1 MKEKKR
7 IVPILS
13 DRLTSAQP
21 ILEDEAML
29 ESVLIENE
37 SFDDADA
44 HHLFIKE
51 SRFKKVQMLSSRLS
65 QFECVNVV
73 FENCDFSNSE
83 WIGAG
88 FHQVEFRQCKLTGC
102 NFAEAYIKDCL
113 FSGCILDYASFS
125 MSTMK
130 VVHFEESSLR
140 QAEFSEL
147 DWQHVKMKDCELTQS
162 QWFNTSLKNMDF
174 SKNRFDTIALSPES
188 IRGMIVNAEQALTIA
203 ETLGMILK

>member
-7 IVPILS
+7 ITPIVPEK
-13 DRLTSAQP
+13 LTP
-21 ILEDEAML
+21 MTPLFEDEAMI
-29 ESVLIENE
+29 EAVLIDNA
-37 SFDDADA
+37 SINYADF

-51 SRFKKVQMLSSRLS
+51 SQIKKLQMPGSRLS
-65 QFECVNVV
+65 QFECVNVI

-88 FHQVEFRQCKLTGC
+88 LHQVEFRQCKLTGC
-102 NFAEAYIKDCL
+102 NFAEAYLKDCL

-130 VVHFEESSLR
+130 VVHFEETSLR

-147 DWQHVKMKDCELTQS
+147 NWQQLKMKECELTQS
-162 QWFNTSLKNMDF
+162 QWFNTPLKGLDF
-174 SKNRFDTIALSPES
+174 SENHFDTIALSPES
-188 IRGMIVNAEQALTIA
+188 LRGIIVNAEQALTIA

>member
-1 MKEKKR
+1 MKIKKR
-7 IVPILS
+7 IMPILPNS
-13 DRLTSAQP
+13 LTSEMP
-21 ILEDEAML
+21 VIEDEAML
-29 ESVLIENE
+29 EALQIENE
-37 SFDDADA
+37 FVEEADC

-51 SRFKKVQMLSSRLS
+51 SCIKKMQMLGSRLS

-102 NFAEAYIKDCL
+102 NFAEAYLKDCL

-130 VVHFEESSLR
+130 VVDFEESSLR

-147 DWQHVKMKDCELTQS
+147 DWQHLRLKDCQLTQS
-162 QWFNTSLKNMDF
+162 QWFNTRLKDLDF
-174 SKNRFDTIALSPES
+174 SENQFDTIALSPES

-203 ETLGMILK
+203 ETLGIILK